1 METLH
6 ALCSHP
12 TIGRVLPSFHQA
24 DGLIFAVAASPD
36 IPMPETWMPWVISQ
50 SGDTL
55 VSDDVDRLADALM
68 HSLRSHLDAMRQHTD
83 LLPAVCQW
91 QPGAAIPAELE
102 RWLAGLLQGHQLLE
116 PTWRAAWEQKA
127 KVESLTAED
136 EDPATRLSRC
146 LKLFS
151 TLANSELALAQR
163 SPANARALQQHLP
176 TLWRQLPAM
185 LQEYVDLAGELAQAL
200 PNQFETFQ
208 QDPTA

>member
-6 ALCSHP
+6 TLCSHP
-12 TIGRVLPSFHQA
+12 TIGRVLPPFHQA

-36 IPMPETWMPWVISQ
+36 IPMPEIWMPWVISQ

-68 HSLRSHLDAMRQHTD
+68 HSLRTHLDAMRQQAALVPD
-83 LLPAVCQW
+83 ACQW
-91 QPGAAIPAELE
+91 QQGAVIPTELE
-102 RWLAGLLQGHQLLE
+102 CWLGGLLQGHQLLE
-116 PTWRAAWEQKA
+116 PTWRAAWERKA
-127 KVESLTAED
+127 KTESLAAD
-136 EDPATRLSRC
+136 AEDPAARLSRC

-163 SPANARALQQHLP
+163 SPANAEALRQHLP

-208 QDPTA
+208 QDPQT